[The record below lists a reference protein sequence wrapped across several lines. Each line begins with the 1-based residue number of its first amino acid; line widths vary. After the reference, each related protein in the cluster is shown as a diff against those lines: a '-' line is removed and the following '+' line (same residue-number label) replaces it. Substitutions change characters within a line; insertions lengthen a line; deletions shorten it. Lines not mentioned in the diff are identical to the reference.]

1 MGKIENLKNYK
12 SFEDIKEKTYP
23 KTFSVKLPV
32 SVAKKM
38 LELDT
43 KERTLLMRRAIINE
57 LEKMF
62 RRKATENE
70 TKKIFAGSTSQE

>member
-12 SFEDIKEKTYP
+12 SFEDIQEKTYP

-62 RRKATENE
+62 RRKE
-70 TKKIFAGSTSQE
+70 TKNENQKISPGS